1 MQYRNK
7 IAKRINENNKGNDP
21 EMFIPALRSASLSL
35 TREQS
40 TVVLKPL
47 TFRKTPKSNRK
58 RNKDGIEKL

>member
-47 TFRKTPKSNRK
+47 NLQ
-58 RNKDGIEKL
+58 KDAKEQSQKK